1 MTEALLSS
9 ASQDIVDYA
18 TVGWPAPD
26 AEMKI
31 AKVDDSSCKGLPANE
46 TGEILYRGPNIMK
59 GYLNNS
65 KATKEA
71 ITEDGWLRTGDI
83 GYYDKNG
90 SFFVIDRLKELI
102 KVNAFQVAPAELE
115 NILRDHPDILE
126 AAVVGIP
133 HPKCGEV
140 PKAFV
145 VRRADAKI
153 TELEIQDYVA
163 KHVSKHKQITGGV
176 TFVESVPKTASG
188 KILRREIKRLHNL

>member
-1 MTEALLSS
+1 MTEALISS
-9 ASQDIVDYA
+9 ASLEIVDFA
-18 TVGWPAPD
+18 TVGFPASD

-31 AKVDDSSCKGLPANE
+31 AKVDDSSFKGLPANE
-46 TGEILYRGPNIMK
+46 IGEILYRGPNIMK
-59 GYLNNS
+59 GYFNNIH
-65 KATKEA
+65 ATKET

-83 GYYDKNG
+83 GYYNENG

-102 KVNAFQVAPAELE
+102 KVNALQVAPAELE
-115 NILRDHPDILE
+115 NILRDHPDVLE

-133 HPKCGEV
+133 HSKCGEV

-145 VRRADAKI
+145 VRKVDSNV
-153 TELEIQDYVA
+153 TEPEIQEYVA
-163 KHVSKHKQITGGV
+163 KHVSKHKHLTGGV